1 MKYTN
6 LTVALISFVVVADN
20 MASTTAFFSSV
31 LTSSPARRSGK
42 QQILPDLGNIVE
54 AQHEAVLQIALDI
67 GKSGESSRMGIKGL
81 TLELHS
87 EAVPSD
93 QPSVKLPGINGPHPE
108 LSSGSR
114 RLEIQ
119 EEGGFVSL
127 GGAQKVGMKDPCWE
141 MVWRDGAPAGS
152 LVCGFDIS
160 DDYHRNDAT
169 LPKGKTY
176 ISFPVWTTEG
186 LADAREQKAKSMGY
200 NQAKRDALDEFQQE
214 PNLLLKAL
222 KYREACVAAEKCS
235 LYPMRN
241 FAIVPDAEEIVPFR
255 KHQESA
261 DDIWLTTRGVVW
273 ATELPRGQKV
283 VLGSANIIQ
292 STFSEQ

>member
-1 MKYTN
+1 
-6 LTVALISFVVVADN
+6 
-20 MASTTAFFSSV
+20 
-31 LTSSPARRSGK
+31 
-42 QQILPDLGNIVE
+42 
-54 AQHEAVLQIALDI
+54 
-67 GKSGESSRMGIKGL
+67 
-81 TLELHS
+81 
-87 EAVPSD
+87 
-93 QPSVKLPGINGPHPE
+93 
-108 LSSGSR
+108 
-114 RLEIQ
+114 
-119 EEGGFVSL
+119 
-127 GGAQKVGMKDPCWE
+127 MKDPCWE